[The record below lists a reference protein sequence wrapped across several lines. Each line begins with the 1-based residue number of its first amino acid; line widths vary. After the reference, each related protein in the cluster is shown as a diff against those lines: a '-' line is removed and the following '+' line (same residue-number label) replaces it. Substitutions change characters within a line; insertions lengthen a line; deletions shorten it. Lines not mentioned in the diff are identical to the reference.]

1 MEVNMLHKP
10 VLDVKELHKIYGK
23 INQYQYHALDNVS
36 FQVEEGEFVGI
47 MGPSGAGKTTLLNV
61 ISTLDKASEGS
72 IEIAGTNITSMKQNQ
87 LAEFRSEQLG
97 FIFQDFNLL
106 ENLTVYENIVLPLS
120 LQGVLSKNIKPA
132 VTEVS

>member
-1 MEVNMLHKP
+1 MEVNMMHKP

-23 INQYQYHALDNVS
+23 KNQNQYHALDNVS

-72 IEIAGTNITSMKQNQ
+72 IVIAGTNITSMKQNQ
-87 LAEFRSEQLG
+87 LSVLRSEQIG
-97 FIFQDFNLL
+97 FIFLYFILL
-106 ENLTVYENIVLPLS
+106 LY
-120 LQGVLSKNIKPA
+120 
-132 VTEVS
+132 